1 MKTARMVVGI
11 VSIVLFLIVALQS
24 CAAGVGNALSQNG
37 EVSGSAGIFL
47 AICLLVAG
55 IVSVAARSSRG
66 GTITALCFYAFGG
79 LMGICNAGSYSDL
92 KVWSVVSFIFAFILL
107 LTLLKKKPN
116 VIEPQ
121 NEMNKGE

>member
-66 GTITALCFYAFGG
+66 REFK
-79 LMGICNAGSYSDL
+79 SPHSDQQ
-92 KVWSVVSFIFAFILL
+92 
-107 LTLLKKKPN
+107 KPLN
-116 VIEPQ
+116 R
-121 NEMNKGE
+121 